1 MLCVIPG
8 VESPKSDNETSDANL
23 KKQQK
28 TFQLRSNASTKPK
41 VTMVTKA
48 ASTSSPTLQNSVQPP
63 PLTGSVASLRSN
75 SSSSGG
81 AGACAGG
88 GAQTSILERG

>member
-28 TFQLRSNASTKPK
+28 TFQLRSNATTKPK

-48 ASTSSPTLQNSVQPP
+48 ASTSSPTLQNSVKP
-63 PLTGSVASLRSN
+63 PLTGSVTSLRSN
-75 SSSSGG
+75 SSSGG
-81 AGACAGG
+81 GGGVGAVG